1 MARNRQ
7 WIDVDTANYDCSIP
21 ALIKKWLLIVVGGTL
36 ILAGLITFWLPLPI
50 GLPMVLLGLPLVLR
64 HSPHA
69 RSWWDKLRNRCP
81 LLTGKQPMG
90 PGEDKE
96 R

>member
-7 WIDVDTANYDCSIP
+7 WIDMDTANYDCSTS
-21 ALIKKWLLIVVGGTL
+21 ALIKKWLFIVVGGTL

-69 RSWWDKLRNRCP
+69 RSWWDKLRNRWP
-81 LLTGKQPMG
+81 LLTGKQPME

>member
-1 MARNRQ
+1 MRDQQ
-7 WIDVDTANYDCSIP
+7 WIDVDRAIDVPT
-21 ALIKKWLLIVVGGTL
+21 LIKKWLFIVAGGTL
-36 ILAGLITFWLPLPI
+36 ILAGVITFWLPLPI

-69 RSWWDKLRNRCP
+69 RSWWRKLHGRWPVLAGKRP
-81 LLTGKQPMG
+81 LG
-90 PGEDKE
+90 PGKDKE